1 MFTITIDDA
10 DLVKMVDD
18 MVEKLDQLY
27 PEKIFVTFVQ
37 WQEDDMKRAYPH
49 ILPEPPDSVSTMVYP
64 RSRLTARRQ
73 QAVGGKP
80 QPKPRTG
87 ARQNR
92 PLIVAHGAQRP
103 LLRQEL
109 VDQLQGRL
117 HEMLGD
123 IKWE

>member
-1 MFTITIDDA
+1 MFTITIDDSA
-10 DLVKMVDD
+10 IVKMVDD

-37 WQEDDMKRAYPH
+37 WQEDDMKRDYPA
-49 ILPEPPDSVSTMVYP
+49 IVPEPPTSVSTMVYP
-64 RSRLTARRQ
+64 RSRLVRGRQ
-73 QAVGGKP
+73 AHVGKP

-92 PLIVAHGAQRP
+92 PLIVSHGAQRP
-103 LLRQEL
+103 VLRQEL
-109 VDQLQGRL
+109 IDQLQGRL